1 MKFSDYIVDFLLD
14 SGIKTV
20 FSYPGEQI
28 VDIYRELKDSPI
40 KNILVRH
47 EQGAVHMADGY
58 ARITNYLGICLATAG
73 PGATNLTTGIFTAYK
88 DSSSTLAITGR
99 CERKYINKNYFQEVD
114 TGFLNIYRGYFLDR
128 PDPKVI
134 VEAFNECLNSKK
146 PVSLSIPK
154 DINNMEVIVDNN
166 DYNMEDNILKEKIE
180 IKDNNN
186 IKKPLILIGQ
196 GIYGTLKYRDLI
208 KINKIL
214 KKLNIPFVTTFPAR
228 GVIEETHNYN
238 LGLVGRRGTPTANR
252 YLLESDRII
261 SIGASLS
268 YNTIP
273 ESIREDTLKKTTPIN
288 VRINSLD
295 DIKYIIEE
303 IEKTLPEVE
312 SPEKDTSRLDLGD
325 YSSKVLEILKNI
337 PEDSIV
343 VTDAGNHT
351 VFVSLLRLCKLPRSI
366 ISSHGMGTMGFG
378 LPASIGVKFG
388 CIDYN
393 IQREVISIS
402 GDGGFQMN
410 LQELSTLEEN
420 NLKILLI
427 VMKNNKLNG
436 FCRIKNPD
444 FNKIAEGYGID
455 NTYIEDIDDIKPNI
469 RYYLKKNKPYLIVVE
484 CEDERLPKPF
494 V

>member
-14 SGIKTV
+14 RGIKTV

-28 VDIYRELKDSPI
+28 IDIYKGLEDSSI
-40 KNILVRH
+40 RNILVRH

-58 ARITNYLGICLATAG
+58 ARITNYVGVCLVTAG

-88 DSSSTLAITGR
+88 DSSSILAITGR
-99 CERKYINKNYFQEVD
+99 CKRKYINKNYFQEITID
-114 TGFLNIYRGYFLDR
+114 FLNIYRGYFVDR
-128 PDPKVI
+128 PDPNII
-134 VEAFNECLNSKK
+134 VRAFNECLNSKK
-146 PVSLSIPK
+146 PVSLNIPK
-154 DINNMEVIVDNN
+154 DIGSMEIIVDNN
-166 DYNMEDNILKEKIE
+166 YNENNNLKEKIKIIE
-180 IKDNNN
+180 DNRDV
-186 IKKPLILIGQ
+186 KKPLILIGQ
-196 GIYGTLKYRDLI
+196 GIYGTLKYRDLM

-214 KKLNIPFVTTFPAR
+214 KKLNIPLVTTFPAR
-228 GVIEETHNYN
+228 GVVEETHNYN

-252 YLLESDRII
+252 YLLESDKII
-261 SIGASLS
+261 SIGTSLS

-273 ESIREDTLKKTTPIN
+273 EGIRENTLKKITPLN

-295 DIKYIIEE
+295 DIKCIVEE
-303 IEKTLPEVE
+303 IEKTFPEVE
-312 SPEKDTSRLDLGD
+312 SPEKDTFILDLGD

-351 VFVSLLRLCKLPRSI
+351 VFVSLLRMCKLPRSI

-378 LPASIGVKFG
+378 LPASIGVKLG

-427 VMKNNKLNG
+427 VMKNNKLNS
-436 FCRIKNPD
+436 FCRLKNPD
-444 FNKIAEGYGID
+444 FNKIADGYGID
-455 NTYIEDIDDIKPNI
+455 NIYIEDIDDIKPNI
-469 RYYLKKNKPYLIVVE
+469 RYYLRKNKPYLMVVE
-484 CEDERLPKPF
+484 CEDEKLPEPF
-494 V
+494 LQ

>member
-1 MKFSDYIVDFLLD
+1 MKFSNFIVDFLLD
-14 SGIKTV
+14 KGIKTV

-28 VDIYRELKDSPI
+28 VDIYREVEESPI

-47 EQGAVHMADGY
+47 EQGAIHMADGY
-58 ARITNYLGICLATAG
+58 ARITNYVGVCLATAG
-73 PGATNLTTGIFTAYK
+73 PGATNLTTGIYTAYK

-99 CERKYINKNYFQEVD
+99 CERKYINKNYFQEIPTD
-114 TGFLNIYRGYFLDR
+114 FLNIYRGYFLDK

-134 VEAFNECLNSKK
+134 VRAFNECLSSKK
-146 PVSLSIPK
+146 PVSLIIPK
-154 DINNMEVIVDNN
+154 DINNMEVV
-166 DYNMEDNILKEKIE
+166 EDNYYNYYYNNNKNNTLKEKIKIE
-180 IKDNNN
+180 DIKDV
-186 IKKPLILIGQ
+186 KKPLILIGQ

-214 KKLNIPFVTTFPAR
+214 KKLNIPLVTTFPAR
-228 GVIEETHNYN
+228 GVIEEAYKYN

-273 ESIREDTLKKTTPIN
+273 EGIRENTLKKITPIN

-295 DIKYIIEE
+295 DVKYLVEE
-303 IEKTLPEVE
+303 IEKNLPEVE
-312 SPEKDTSRLDLGD
+312 PPEKETLTLNLGD
-325 YSSKVLEILKNI
+325 YSSKILEILKNL
-337 PEDSIV
+337 PEDSII

-351 VFVSLLRLCKLPRSI
+351 VFVSLLRICKLPRSI

-420 NLKILLI
+420 NL
-427 VMKNNKLNG
+427 
-436 FCRIKNPD
+436 
-444 FNKIAEGYGID
+444 
-455 NTYIEDIDDIKPNI
+455 
-469 RYYLKKNKPYLIVVE
+469 
-484 CEDERLPKPF
+484 
-494 V
+494 

>member
-14 SGIKTV
+14 KGIKTV

-28 VDIYRELKDSPI
+28 VDIYKGLEDSPVR
-40 KNILVRH
+40 NILVRH

-58 ARITNYLGICLATAG
+58 ARITNYVGVCLATAG
-73 PGATNLTTGIFTAYK
+73 PGTTNLTTGVYTAYK

-99 CERKYINKNYFQEVD
+99 CERKYINKNYFQEVTTD
-114 TGFLNIYRGYFLDR
+114 FLNIYRGYFLDK

-134 VEAFNECLNSKK
+134 VRAFNECLSSKK
-146 PVSLSIPK
+146 PVSLIIPK
-154 DINNMEVIVDNN
+154 DISNIEVIVDNVDN
-166 DYNMEDNILKEKIE
+166 NLDNYYYNNNENNTLKEKIKIE
-180 IKDNNN
+180 DNKDV
-186 IKKPLILIGQ
+186 KKPLILIGQ

-214 KKLNIPFVTTFPAR
+214 KKLNIPFVTTFPPR
-228 GVIEETHNYN
+228 GVVEETYKYN
-238 LGLVGRRGTPTANR
+238 LGLVGRRGTPTANK
-252 YLLESDRII
+252 YLLESDRTIT
-261 SIGASLS
+261 IGASLS

-273 ESIREDTLKKTTPIN
+273 EGIRENTLKKITPLN
-288 VRINSLD
+288 LRISSLD
-295 DIKYIIEE
+295 DIKYIVEE
-303 IEKTLPEVE
+303 IEKTLPQIEP
-312 SPEKDTSRLDLGD
+312 PERDSLILDLGD

-351 VFVSLLRLCKLPRSI
+351 VFVSLLRMCKLPRSI

-427 VMKNNKLNG
+427 VMKNNK
-436 FCRIKNPD
+436 
-444 FNKIAEGYGID
+444 
-455 NTYIEDIDDIKPNI
+455 
-469 RYYLKKNKPYLIVVE
+469 
-484 CEDERLPKPF
+484 
-494 V
+494 